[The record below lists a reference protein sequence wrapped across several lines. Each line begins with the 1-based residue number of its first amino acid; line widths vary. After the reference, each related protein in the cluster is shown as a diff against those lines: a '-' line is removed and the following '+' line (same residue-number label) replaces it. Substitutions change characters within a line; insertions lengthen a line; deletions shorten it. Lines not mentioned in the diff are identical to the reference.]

1 MALNNLSGSNQSSFV
16 CIQRARTFLAD
27 NAQNPDGRW
36 HVVNFLL
43 NLRNAL
49 GIENRI
55 SIDDILVHLES
66 HGISLSRE
74 QFQQTILGELKRQGI
89 LMTLPYPG
97 GRGGVFIPTSED
109 EARRAAAQVLE
120 RIESEIENIRGVT
133 DLMSWRQLITSLQ
146 DNISQTR
153 RKL

>member
-1 MALNNLSGSNQSSFV
+1 
-16 CIQRARTFLAD
+16 
-27 NAQNPDGRW
+27 
-36 HVVNFLL
+36 VNYLL

-49 GIENRI
+49 GIDNRI
-55 SIDDILVHLES
+55 SIDDILSHLETN
-66 HGISLSRE
+66 GISLSRE

-120 RIESEIENIRGVT
+120 RIESEIENISGVT
-133 DLMSWRQLITSLQ
+133 DLMPWGHSISSLQANITQTRTSL
-146 DNISQTR
+146 
-153 RKL
+153 